1 MQSLPGELSY
11 TSEGAA
17 DVCGLYLIGLPN
29 QIVEIEFLDFNVNCD
44 TEGLLAVSIR
54 LPNQIVEIE
63 FLDFNVNCDTEGL
76 LAVSI
81 R

>member
-54 LPNQIVEIE
+54 
-63 FLDFNVNCDTEGL
+63 
-76 LAVSI
+76 
-81 R
+81 